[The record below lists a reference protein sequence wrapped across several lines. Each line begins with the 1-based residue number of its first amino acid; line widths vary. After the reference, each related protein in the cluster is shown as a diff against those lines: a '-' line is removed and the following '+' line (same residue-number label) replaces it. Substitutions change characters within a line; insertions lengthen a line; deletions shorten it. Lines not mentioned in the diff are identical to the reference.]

1 MIRARYCFVL
11 LVWSLAGIPA
21 QALLADPR
29 DLVQDTTERV
39 LEQVRV
45 DRESL
50 ENNPEKMFSLVDEV
64 VFPHFDFPRIS
75 QWVLG
80 KNWRQAQAD
89 ERQEFMNQFRRLL
102 VRTYSSALLEFQDTS
117 ITYGEAQQ
125 KPESKT
131 ASVLAALESDSGEPV
146 PIMFRMHERDG
157 PWKVFDVSVDGVSLV
172 STYRASF
179 AAEIQQNG
187 MEGLI
192 DSLRAKNAEQAE
204 PTE

>member
-157 PWKVFDVSVDGVSLV
+157 PWKVFDV
-172 STYRASF
+172 
-179 AAEIQQNG
+179 
-187 MEGLI
+187 
-192 DSLRAKNAEQAE
+192 
-204 PTE
+204 